1 MAGPDGWLTV
11 VGLSWLDEGSN
22 AIGSGPDSRVRLPQG
37 PARLGSIEVTDGEAS
52 LVSDA
57 GSRPLLLDG
66 DDAGREATLMR
77 LGSASFFLIRR
88 DGRLAVRVRDEAS
101 PARSAFAGLEYF
113 PVTPA
118 WRVEAR
124 FEPYPPGRSL
134 RLATVLAAHETYPVP
149 GALVFSVD
157 GRTYRLDAYEEAG
170 EDDLFVMVGDLTNE
184 DRTYEGGRYLYV
196 KPPGPDGRTEMDFNK
211 AYNPPCVFTV
221 FATCA
226 LAPAEN
232 RLPITVEAGE
242 LRYKGPPAT

>member
-1 MAGPDGWLTV
+1 VAGPDGWLTV

-22 AIGSGPDSRVRLPQG
+22 AIGSDPECQVRLPGG
-37 PARLGSIEVTDGEAS
+37 PARLGCIEVTDGEAS

-57 GSRPLLLDG
+57 GSRPLLVDG
-66 DDAGREATLMR
+66 DGDGRETVVR
-77 LGSASFFLIRR
+77 LESASFFVIRR
-88 DGRLAVRVRDEAS
+88 DGRLAVRVKDEAS

-113 PVTPA
+113 PVNPT
-118 WRVEAR
+118 WKVEAR
-124 FEPYPPGRSL
+124 FEPYAPGRSL
-134 RLATVLAAHETYPVP
+134 RLATVVAAYETYPVP

-157 GRTYRLDAYEEAG
+157 GRTYRLNAYEEAG
-170 EDDLFVMVGDLTNE
+170 EDDLFVMVGDPTNE

-211 AYNPPCVFTV
+211 AYNPPCVFTA

-232 RLPITVEAGE
+232 RLPFPVEAGE
-242 LRYKGPPAT
+242 LRYQGPPAT

>member
-1 MAGPDGWLTV
+1 VAGPDGWLTV

-22 AIGSGPDSRVRLPQG
+22 AIGSDPECLVRIPQG
-37 PARLGSIEVTDGEAS
+37 PGRLGSIVVTDGEAS

-57 GSRPLLLDG
+57 GSRPLLVDG
-66 DDAGREATLMR
+66 DGREATVVR
-77 LGSASFFLIRR
+77 FESASFFLIRR
-88 DGRLAVRVRDEAS
+88 DGQLAVRVKDEAS

-113 PVTPA
+113 PVNPA
-118 WRVEAR
+118 WKVEAR
-124 FEPYPPGRSL
+124 FEPYESGRSL

-149 GALVFSVD
+149 GALAFSVD

-170 EDDLFVMVGDLTNE
+170 EEDLFVMVGDPTNE

-196 KPPGPDGRTEMDFNK
+196 KPPGPDGRTEVDFNK

-232 RLPITVEAGE
+232 RLPIPIEAGE
-242 LRYKGPPAT
+242 LRYQGPPAN